1 MNAHRRLVNA
11 EVEVLYRGHS
21 DDVARAIIAAVLL
34 VMHRRGRTA
43 KYIQELFSDILC
55 VLDQPK
61 IMGHQMTDIEV
72 REFISEQYGI
82 DFGRVHMQVETDA
95 EARRRERKKV

>member
-1 MNAHRRLVNA
+1 MNAHRRLADA
-11 EVEVLYRGHS
+11 EIERIYREHS
-21 DDVARAIIAAVLL
+21 DDVTKAVIAAVLL

-43 KYIQELFSDILC
+43 KYIQELFSDIVC

-72 REFISEQYGI
+72 KKFITEQYGI
-82 DFGRVHMQVETDA
+82 DFGQVHMQVETDS
-95 EARRRERKKV
+95 EARRRERK